1 MWIFSRKFCNSI
13 SILSWNVKMC
23 VCGFGIVGRFYF
35 VLSVFLFEIEIY
47 ILPVERKSKSIFD
60 EQWRRTNAKKRL
72 NAKQANWILLRVAW
86 LMNPIIYTPLPP
98 LRARENRKKQ
108 THKHSNK
115 ITAKAI
121 GKSPRNEEK
130 KNQPNRPNQQIKL
143 ESERE
148 KRTRQ
153 T

>member
-1 MWIFSRKFCNSI
+1 
-13 SILSWNVKMC
+13 MC
-23 VCGFGIVGRFYF
+23 LPIWDCWSFF
-35 VLSVFLFEIEIY
+35 VLSVFFSPLKIEIY
-47 ILPVERKSKSIFD
+47 IFLVERKSKSIFD

-86 LMNPIIYTPLPP
+86 MMNPIIYTPLPP
-98 LRARENRKKQ
+98 PSPSLSSPLSARERENRKKTNTQ
-108 THKHSNK
+108 TLKQNNRK
-115 ITAKAI
+115 GNRQIPPNMK
-121 GKSPRNEEK
+121 RRRK